1 MKIRT
6 RLLLGIIV
14 LVTISVFFTS
24 YEYSNNIQISNL
36 SEDYS
41 TKEIKSLK
49 NLYELK
55 SKYIPLEYSS
65 TEYLQGINSA
75 KQEFMETKSEI
86 LLLFSEHESLD
97 SSPSVKRNTFLV
109 NAEETDK
116 VADNL
121 EQLIHIKNSLNNLL
135 SIYDKIHSNCES
147 GKNIFEL
154 KDDIELKEIEE
165 DRFLDLVD
173 EYYKMEETESL
184 EIYEQIIK
192 MSDKSLTTNYIFGI
206 IFLSSIVGFG
216 LMITNSISKPISQLK
231 NSIQKSIAKEGYEE
245 IPLKGDEEIKELI
258 NSFNEIRQSFKDLD
272 LLKDKEFQ
280 SIKNITD
287 LKHALD
293 SSSNV
298 TITDKDGT
306 ITYVNDKFCKISKYP
321 KEDLIGQNHRLLKSG
336 HHPPEFYTKMWR
348 DISSGFVW
356 RGDISNKA
364 KDGSYYWVRTTIVP
378 ILDTNEKPFQYIAIR
393 YDITQQKD
401 IEEKLNEA
409 LAQVTKN
416 DKLKDE
422 FASMVTH
429 ELKTPLT
436 PIRGYCEMLT
446 IPNLMGTLNKEQL
459 DSIKEIEVNAK
470 RLEVLIGDVLDAQ
483 KIDMNQMSFTKSKI
497 STDELMKNISNNVS
511 FMIKN
516 KNIELVN
523 KTENNSIITDKKR
536 AEQVMYN
543 LISNAVDFV
552 PDKNGRIEIGTKK
565 EGSEIIF
572 YVKDNGIG
580 IHKNKQADLFKKF
593 YQVDTSAK
601 RQHGGT
607 GLGLTICKGIVEGLG
622 GKIWVKSDLGQG
634 TTFYFSLPEGDDK

>member
-1 MKIRT
+1 
-6 RLLLGIIV
+6 
-14 LVTISVFFTS
+14 
-24 YEYSNNIQISNL
+24 
-36 SEDYS
+36 
-41 TKEIKSLK
+41 
-49 NLYELK
+49 
-55 SKYIPLEYSS
+55 
-65 TEYLQGINSA
+65 
-75 KQEFMETKSEI
+75 
-86 LLLFSEHESLD
+86 
-97 SSPSVKRNTFLV
+97 
-109 NAEETDK
+109 
-116 VADNL
+116 
-121 EQLIHIKNSLNNLL
+121 
-135 SIYDKIHSNCES
+135 
-147 GKNIFEL
+147 
-154 KDDIELKEIEE
+154 
-165 DRFLDLVD
+165 
-173 EYYKMEETESL
+173 
-184 EIYEQIIK
+184 
-192 MSDKSLTTNYIFGI
+192 
-206 IFLSSIVGFG
+206 
-216 LMITNSISKPISQLK
+216 
-231 NSIQKSIAKEGYEE
+231 
-245 IPLKGDEEIKELI
+245 
-258 NSFNEIRQSFKDLD
+258 
-272 LLKDKEFQ
+272 
-280 SIKNITD
+280 
-287 LKHALD
+287 
-293 SSSNV
+293 
-298 TITDKDGT
+298 
-306 ITYVNDKFCKISKYP
+306 
-321 KEDLIGQNHRLLKSG
+321 
-336 HHPPEFYTKMWR
+336 MWR

-356 RGDISNKA
+356 RGDVKNKA
-364 KDGSYYWVRTTIVP
+364 KDDSYYWVRTTIVP

-536 AEQVMYN
+536 TEQVMYN